1 MKIRF
6 GVVAA
11 AVGAWAFHDVPMALG
26 ALDPGPRVR
35 RSPHYR
41 DGSFHNLPGGGTAS
55 PDTRLAARDML
66 RRGRR
71 RPVLPVP
78 VVTPRFGPPGE
89 LEVCWLGHGTSL
101 VDIEGKRVMFDPVFS
116 ERCSPSRLL
125 GPQRVHEPPV
135 PVEALPRIDVI
146 AISHDHY
153 DHLDL
158 ASVRAL
164 APPPPAP
171 VGVPLGVGAHL
182 EFWGVPSDRIIELDW
197 EESAVVAGLKV
208 TATPAHHF
216 SGRAFKRNPTLW
228 CSFVVAGGRRK
239 VYYSGDSGYFPGYA
253 AIGASHGPFDVTL
266 MQIGAYSTAW
276 PDIHM
281 TPEEGVAAH
290 RDLRGD
296 LFVPVHWG
304 TFVLAPHAWNDPPN
318 RARVEAKVH
327 DVRIA
332 IPRPGEQISVDDPPD
347 LDAWWEPL
355 A

>member
-11 AVGAWAFHDVPMALG
+11 AAVTWAFRDVPVAVG
-26 ALDPGPRVR
+26 ALDPGVRVR

-41 DGSFHNLPGGGTAS
+41 DGAFHNLDAGDAAP
-55 PDTRLAARDML
+55 PDTRVAAREML
-66 RRGRR
+66 RRERR
-71 RPVLPVP
+71 RPLLPVP
-78 VVTPRFGPPGE
+78 VVAPRFGPPGE

-101 VDIEGKRVMFDPVFS
+101 VDVEGKRVLFDPVFS

-125 GPQRVHEPPV
+125 GPQRVHPV
-135 PVEALPRIDVI
+135 PVAVADLPKVDVI

-158 ASVRAL
+158 PSVKAL
-164 APPPPAP
+164 LRTQTAPF
-171 VGVPLGVGAHL
+171 VVPLGVGAHL
-182 EFWGVPSDRIIELDW
+182 EYWGVPSSRIIELDW
-197 EESAVVAGLKV
+197 DESAVVAGLKV

-216 SGRAFKRNPTLW
+216 SGRAFARNPTLW
-228 CSFVVAGGRRK
+228 CSFVVAGGRRRL
-239 VYYSGDSGYFPGYA
+239 YYSGDSGYFSGYA
-253 AIGASHGPFDVTL
+253 QIGAAHGPFDVTL
-266 MQIGAYSTAW
+266 MQVGAYSPAW

-281 TPEEGVAAH
+281 TPEEGLAAH

-318 RARVEAKVH
+318 RVRAEAKALDLRV
-327 DVRIA
+327 A
-332 IPRPGEQISVDDPPD
+332 IPRPGERVTVDGPPD
-347 LDAWWEPL
+347 PDGWWESL
-355 A
+355 S